1 MQLDTAEP
9 TPTTR
14 RTVVVVGGGPG
25 GSTAAALLARN
36 GVDVLLLE
44 RETFPR
50 YHIGESL
57 AASCRII
64 MNLSGAL
71 PNVESGGFPVK
82 RGALLR
88 WGNEEDWTINWSE
101 LFGPEVSSWQV
112 ERDDFDQILL
122 RNAEKQG
129 AEVIEDATVKKVLFE
144 GERAVGVE
152 WVHNGSPTDIRT
164 TRCDFV
170 IDASGR
176 AGILTRQHFRNRVP
190 HDIFRNVAIW
200 GYWDGGTRLPGT
212 PEGGINVVSSQ
223 DGWYWVIPLRND
235 QTSVGFV
242 THQDNFLR
250 RRKSFAT
257 TEDMLHA
264 LVEES
269 PTVHELVKDA
279 RYYAPVRV
287 EQDFSYVSEK
297 FSGPGYFI
305 AGDAA
310 CFLDP
315 LLSTGVHLAMYSALL
330 GSAAIMSIRE
340 KDVTEEQALAFYESL
355 YHHAYKRL
363 LVLVSGVYEQYKG
376 KKTYF
381 WLAQRLTAD
390 DSEPTASRPLNTAFG
405 GLTSGLSDLSD
416 AKDNLGWSARK
427 ALAEEAE
434 IAKRRADEQA
444 GSGVKRGIS
453 AFRLEPSDLYDAATG
468 LHLITAPR
476 LGLHHRG

>member
-1 MQLDTAEP
+1 MQFDTAESVQA
-9 TPTTR
+9 TK

-44 RETFPR
+44 RDTFPR

-57 AASCRII
+57 AASCQVI

-71 PNVESGGFPVK
+71 SEVESFGFPVK

-88 WGNEEDWTINWSE
+88 WGNEEDWTVDWSQ
-101 LFGPEVSSWQV
+101 LFGPDVSSWQV
-112 ERDDFDQILL
+112 DRDDFDHILL

-129 AEVIEDATVKKVLFE
+129 AEVIQEATVKKVLFD

-152 WVHNGSPTDIRT
+152 WVHNETPDEVIT
-164 TRCDFV
+164 TPCDFV

-176 AGILTRQHFRNRVP
+176 GGVLTKQHFRNRVP

-212 PEGGINVVSSQ
+212 PEGGINVVSSA
-223 DGWYWVIPLRND
+223 DGWYWVIPLRNN

-242 THQDNFLR
+242 THQDNFLK

-257 TEDMLHA
+257 TEEMLHA

-269 PTVHELVKDA
+269 PTVQELVKDA

-315 LLSTGVHLAMYSALL
+315 LLSTGVHLAMYSAMLS
-330 GSAAIMSIRE
+330 SAAIMSIRAKE
-340 KDVTEEQALAFYESL
+340 VTEEQALAFYESL
-355 YHHAYKRL
+355 YHHAYARL

-381 WLAQRLTAD
+381 WLAQRLTGE
-390 DSEPTASRPLNTAFG
+390 DSEQAEPRALNSAFG
-405 GLTSGLSDLSD
+405 GLTSGLSDLRD
-416 AKDNLGWSARK
+416 AGDNVGWSARK
-427 ALAEEAE
+427 VLVEEAKIAKQRAEEQSSE
-434 IAKRRADEQA
+434 GGK
-444 GSGVKRGIS
+444 KGIS
-453 AFRLEPSDLYDAATG
+453 AFRLEPTDLYDAATG
-468 LHLITAPR
+468 LHLVTSPR
-476 LGLHHRG
+476 LGLQHGG